1 MGVLDAFDK
10 EQKELAMTAPL
21 VVFMVDEA
29 SRQQVTKALRQLDIR
44 EAFVDVGSINDLI
57 AYLGKRERSP
67 ERLVVDISGVDKVL
81 DMLDHLADACD
92 PSVTVYAVGDKN
104 DVTLYRLLLQAGITD
119 YRYKPLTVDALRLW
133 LDDTGNYSVRQARS
147 GKIIAVAGA
156 RGGVGASTLAGQ
168 LARELIAGGPLRK
181 VAFLDMDF
189 YGGAGTTLLGLPV
202 NYAMPEVLGNI
213 DMLDAQFLGRVLTTE
228 DDRLY
233 ALGFNALFAQEF
245 VLTPGTVA
253 GLLTALS
260 QHFHYLVVD
269 LPHPGSQVAN
279 EVYSRANI
287 VCLVSDTSV
296 HSGKIMTN
304 LITHIRT
311 YNKESVMHVVVNATR
326 PPVKSQVE
334 PAEFSK
340 AVAHPVSITIPY
352 DAKYPVQ
359 AEDLGE
365 ALPPESQMAKAVV
378 GLARTL
384 TGEALEAEGK
394 NSWWQ
399 RLFAKGQ

>member
-10 EQKELAMTAPL
+10 DQKEAALAATL

-29 SRQQVTKALRQLDIR
+29 SRQQVTQALRQLNISD
-44 EAFVDVGSINDLI
+44 AHVDVGGIDDLI

-67 ERLVVDISGVDKVL
+67 ERLVVDISGL
-81 DMLDHLADACD
+81 DRALDALDRLADSCD

-133 LDDTGNYSVRQARS
+133 LDEKGSYSVRQARS

-156 RGGVGASTLAGQ
+156 RGGVGASALAGQ
-168 LARELIAGGPLRK
+168 LSRELIAGGALRK
-181 VAFLDMDF
+181 VAFLDMDY
-189 YGGAGTTLLGLPV
+189 YGGAGTTLIGLPV
-202 NYAMPEVLGNI
+202 NHAMPEVLDNVEN
-213 DMLDAQFLGRVLTTE
+213 LDAQFLGRVLTTE
-228 DDRLY
+228 DSRLFT
-233 ALGFNALFAQEF
+233 LGFNAHFEQEF
-245 VLTPGTVA
+245 LPAQGAVVN
-253 GLLTALS
+253 LLSALA

-269 LPHPGSQVAN
+269 LPQAGGMLAN
-279 EVYSRANI
+279 EVYARANI

-296 HSGKIMTN
+296 HSGKVMTS
-304 LITHIRT
+304 LINHIRVH
-311 YNKESVMHVVVNATR
+311 NSEAVMHVVVNATR

-340 AVAHPVSITIPY
+340 AIGQPVSVSIPY
-352 DAKYPVQ
+352 DGRYPPL

-365 ALPPESQMAKAVV
+365 AMPVDSQMAKAVAS
-378 GLARTL
+378 LARTL
-384 TGEALEAEGK
+384 TGEAVDAEGGSHWLK
-394 NSWWQ
+394 
-399 RLFAKGQ
+399 RLLRRGR

>member
-1 MGVLDAFDK
+1 MGVLNAFDK

-29 SRQQVTKALRQLDIR
+29 SSQQVNQALRQLNISD
-44 EAFVDVGSINDLI
+44 AYVDVGSINDLI
-57 AYLGKRERSP
+57 AYLSKRERSP
-67 ERLVVDISGVDKVL
+67 ERLLVDISGVDKVL
-81 DMLDHLADACD
+81 DVLDHLADACD

-104 DVTLYRLLLQAGITD
+104 DVTLYRLLLQAGIMD
-119 YRYKPLTVDALRLW
+119 YRYKPLTVDALRQW
-133 LDDTGNYSVRQARS
+133 LDVKGNYSVRQARS

-156 RGGVGASTLAGQ
+156 RGGVGTSTLAGQ

-202 NYAMPEVLGNI
+202 NHAMPEVLGSI
-213 DMLDAQFLGRVLTTE
+213 ETLDIQFLSRVLTTE
-228 DDRLY
+228 DDRLFS
-233 ALGFNALFAQEF
+233 LGFNAPFEQEF
-245 VLTPGTVA
+245 VLAPGAVA
-253 GLLTALS
+253 NLISALA

-269 LPHPGSQVAN
+269 LPAAGSQMAN

-296 HSGKIMTN
+296 HAGKVMTN
-304 LITHIRT
+304 LISHIRAHS
-311 YNKESVMHVVVNATR
+311 NDSVMHVVLNATR
-326 PPVKSQVE
+326 PHIKSQVE
-334 PAEFSK
+334 AAEFSK
-340 AVAHPVSITIPY
+340 AIAHPVSITIPY
-352 DAKYPVQ
+352 DGKYPVQ

-365 ALPPESQMAKAVV
+365 AMPPESQMAKAVV

-384 TGEALEAEGK
+384 TGEAVDAENKG
-394 NSWWQ
+394 SLLQ
-399 RLFAKGQ
+399 RLFARSR